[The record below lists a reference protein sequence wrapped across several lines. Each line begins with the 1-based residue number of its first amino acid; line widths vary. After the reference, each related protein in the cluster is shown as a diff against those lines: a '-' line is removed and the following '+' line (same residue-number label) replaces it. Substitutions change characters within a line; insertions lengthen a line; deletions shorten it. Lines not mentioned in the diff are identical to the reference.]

1 VINVN
6 GSQPKPRQIM
16 TNADNYITK
25 NHQLLRD
32 EFAAELL
39 ASGFDF
45 THRERAILEAE
56 MEADLRQI
64 EESRHA
70 A

>member
-1 VINVN
+1 
-6 GSQPKPRQIM
+6 M
-16 TNADNYITK
+16 TNADNYITQ